1 MEKEHET
8 KTLHSVRVEKIEIWS
23 FFITCTTIRE
33 QKMKTESP
41 NVKRQRKSSTVFHI
55 TSLTYLTLTKFVIS
69 LHLMVSIA

>member
-1 MEKEHET
+1 MEKEHKT
-8 KTLHSVRVEKIEIWS
+8 KTLHSVRVEKIEIWI

-41 NVKRQRKSSTVFHI
+41 KVKRQRKSSTVFHI

-69 LHLMVSIA
+69 LHLMVSLV

>member
-1 MEKEHET
+1 MEKEHKT

-41 NVKRQRKSSTVFHI
+41 KVKRQRKSLTVFHI

-69 LHLMVSIA
+69 LHLMVSIV

>member
-1 MEKEHET
+1 MEKEHKT
-8 KTLHSVRVEKIEIWS
+8 KTLHSVGVEKIEIWS

-41 NVKRQRKSSTVFHI
+41 KVKRQRKSSTVFHI

-69 LHLMVSIA
+69 LHLMVSIV

>member
-1 MEKEHET
+1 MEKEHKT
-8 KTLHSVRVEKIEIWS
+8 KTLHSVRVEKIEIWI

-41 NVKRQRKSSTVFHI
+41 KVKRQRKSSTVFHI

-69 LHLMVSIA
+69 LHLIVSIV

>member
-1 MEKEHET
+1 MEKEHKT

-23 FFITCTTIRE
+23 LFITCTTIRE

-41 NVKRQRKSSTVFHI
+41 KVKRQRKSSTVFHI

-69 LHLMVSIA
+69 LHLMVSIV

>member
-1 MEKEHET
+1 MEKEHKT
-8 KTLHSVRVEKIEIWS
+8 KTLHSVRVENIEIWS

-41 NVKRQRKSSTVFHI
+41 KVKRQRKSSTVFHI

-69 LHLMVSIA
+69 LHLMVSIV

>member
-1 MEKEHET
+1 MEKEHKT
-8 KTLHSVRVEKIEIWS
+8 KTLHSVRVEKIKIWS

-41 NVKRQRKSSTVFHI
+41 KVKRQRKSSTVFHI

-69 LHLMVSIA
+69 LHLMVSIV